1 MLSKTR
7 RSVEVRLES
16 CGLLTGGGTSPS
28 PSASSVDNRPWVI
41 IPRLGRRP
49 RVGASRSGLGAAN
62 LRFFLAGFS
71 SFTSSSDHDASTSGT
86 VGWAHALFLKLSG
99 FFSNSLSRAPT
110 AVADSSR
117 STGTLVSCVSA
128 ACRRP
133 PFAATCVA
141 RLCTSV
147 FRSVTAFSR
156 SWHRRFTPTSSVR
169 VAMSSCCCAAFTPP
183 LSRSRRR
190 LMRRMSS
197 GRPFLKRSW
206 RNSQLRR
213 PLPFASRRR
222 PCSSLRTL
230 RKP

>member
-1 MLSKTR
+1 MLSKAW
-7 RSVEVRLES
+7 RSVEVRPLS
-16 CGLLTGGGTSPS
+16 SWSLLLGGGM
-28 PSASSVDNRPWVI
+28 SAPQ
-41 IPRLGRRP
+41 RLSIVSRLETRP
-49 RVGASRSGLGAAN
+49 RVGASRSN
-62 LRFFLAGFS
+62 LRFFVAGPLGPS
-71 SFTSSSDHDASTSGT
+71 SHDSSSVSDDASTSGT
-86 VGWAHALFLKLSG
+86 ASSANAIFPKLSG
-99 FFSNSLSRAPT
+99 SLSNSRST
-110 AVADSSR
+110 AAMVVADSWR
-117 STGTLVSCVSA
+117 SSGTLVSCVSA